1 MKGTFQYLS
10 VMSAKQ
16 DFSNRLREAMQWQGY
31 KASATLLEHEFNL
44 RCRDGMGPISTQT
57 AWNWL
62 NGKTIPTHER
72 MMVLANWLD
81 VEPST
86 LRFGNDSER
95 PQNDSTDRLG
105 IGQIDYLD
113 RQFMEAYLA
122 LPAVERRL
130 MQEIVRRFSLA
141 QP

>member
-1 MKGTFQYLS
+1 MNGTSQYLS

-16 DFSNRLREAMQWQGY
+16 DFSNRLREAMQQQGY

-44 RCRDGMGPISTQT
+44 RCRDEMTPISTQA

-62 NGKTIPTHER
+62 NGKAIPTHER
-72 MMVLANWLD
+72 MMVLANWLN

-86 LRFGNDSER
+86 LRFGSDAQRS
-95 PQNDSTDRLG
+95 PDGATDRLG

-113 RQFMEAYLA
+113 RQFMETYLA